1 MLCFNDLYFK
11 GHLFGLFFYHLILMR
26 SALLKT
32 LTRQPAGVLMV
43 AHDLVFSFFLIFTGA
58 LVLATVALY
67 TKQPIIIAYIALGA
81 IVGPYGLSLIEEPE
95 LLEGMSHIGIIFLL
109 FLLGLDMQPS
119 SLVTILKKATLVAL
133 ISCALFFGIGF
144 GIAQVFNHSSLD
156 SMVIGLAMM
165 FSSTIIGLKLL
176 PTTVL
181 HHKRVGELMV
191 GLLLIQDLVAIL
203 TLIFLGSLGSSTDM
217 ESMVTPIWQPFIAL
231 PILALSSYLIVK
243 SLLLPL
249 IRKFDRFQEYLFI
262 LAIGWCLA
270 MAEGAQAIGLTRE
283 IGAFIAGVTLATS
296 PIAQYI
302 AISLKPLR
310 DFFLVLFFFALG
322 AGFNLALLSQV
333 IWPALVLAA
342 AILILKPVVF
352 RYLLGNMSER
362 PELAWDVGFRLGQIS
377 EFSLLIAFV
386 AFERSILSEQ
396 GSLLI
401 QATAIITFAL
411 SSYIV
416 VFNYPSPIAVSDK
429 LRRD

>member
-1 MLCFNDLYFK
+1 
-11 GHLFGLFFYHLILMR
+11 
-26 SALLKT
+26 
-32 LTRQPAGVLMV
+32 MV
-43 AHDLVFSFFLIFTGA
+43 EHDLIFSFFLIFTGA

-67 TKQPIIIAYIALGA
+67 TKQPVIIAYIALGA
-81 IVGPYGLSLIEEPE
+81 LVGPFGLSLIEAPE
-95 LLEGMSHIGIIFLL
+95 LLGEMSHIGIIFLL

-119 SLVTILKKATLVAL
+119 NLVAVLRKATLVAL

-144 GIAQVFNHSSLD
+144 SISLAFSHSMMDSLI
-156 SMVIGLAMM
+156 IGLAMM

-176 PTTVL
+176 PTTIL
-181 HHKRVGELMV
+181 HHKHVGELMV
-191 GLLLIQDLVAIL
+191 GLLLLQDLVAIL
-203 TLIFLGSLGSSTDM
+203 TLIFLGSLGSTIGLESTP
-217 ESMVTPIWQPFIAL
+217 PIWQPFVAL
-231 PILALSSYLIVK
+231 PLLVMGSYLVVK
-243 SLLLPL
+243 SVLLPL
-249 IRKFDRFQEYLFI
+249 IKKFDRFQEYLFI

-270 MAEGAQAIGLTRE
+270 MAEGAQAVGLTRE

-322 AGFNLALLSQV
+322 AGFNFQLLSNV

-342 AILILKPVVF
+342 AVLILKPVIF
-352 RYLLGNMSER
+352 RFLLGNMSER
-362 PELAWDVGFRLGQIS
+362 PSLAWDVGFRLGQIS

-416 VFNYPSPIAVSDK
+416 VFNYPSPIAVNDK

>member
-1 MLCFNDLYFK
+1 
-11 GHLFGLFFYHLILMR
+11 
-26 SALLKT
+26 
-32 LTRQPAGVLMV
+32 MV
-43 AHDLVFSFFLIFTGA
+43 EHDLIFSFFLIFTGA
-58 LVLATVALY
+58 LILSTIALY
-67 TKQPIIIAYIALGA
+67 TKQPVIIAYIALGA
-81 IVGPYGLSLIEEPE
+81 IVGPFGLSLIEAPE
-95 LLEGMSHIGIIFLL
+95 LLGEMSHIGIIFLL

-119 SLVTILKKATLVAL
+119 NLVAVLKKATLVAL
-133 ISCALFFGIGF
+133 ISCALFFCIGF
-144 GIAQVFNHSSLD
+144 GIALAFEHSMMDSL
-156 SMVIGLAMM
+156 VIGLAMM

-181 HHKRVGELMV
+181 HHKHVGELMV
-191 GLLLIQDLVAIL
+191 GLLLLQDLVAIL
-203 TLIFLGSLGSSTDM
+203 TLIFIGSLGSAAGF
-217 ESMVTPIWQPFIAL
+217 ESAPPIWQPFVAL
-231 PILALSSYLIVK
+231 PLLVMGSYFVVK
-243 SLLLPL
+243 GVLLPL

-270 MAEGAQAIGLTRE
+270 MAEGAQALGLTRE

-322 AGFNLALLSQV
+322 AGFNLQLLSTV
-333 IWPALVLAA
+333 IWPALVLAGA
-342 AILILKPVVF
+342 VLLLKPVIF

-362 PELAWDVGFRLGQIS
+362 PALAWDVGFRLGQIS

-416 VFNYPSPIAVSDK
+416 VFNYPSPIAVNDK

>member
-1 MLCFNDLYFK
+1 
-11 GHLFGLFFYHLILMR
+11 
-26 SALLKT
+26 
-32 LTRQPAGVLMV
+32 MV

-144 GIAQVFNHSSLD
+144 GIAQAFNHSSLD
-156 SMVIGLAMM
+156 SLVIGLAMM

-217 ESMVTPIWQPFIAL
+217 ELTAVPIWQPFIAL

-243 SLLLPL
+243 GLLLPL

-333 IWPALVLAA
+333 IWPALVLAG

-416 VFNYPSPIAVSDK
+416 VFNYPNPIAISDK

>member
-1 MLCFNDLYFK
+1 
-11 GHLFGLFFYHLILMR
+11 
-26 SALLKT
+26 
-32 LTRQPAGVLMV
+32 MV

-81 IVGPYGLSLIEEPE
+81 IVGPYGMSLIEEPE

-133 ISCALFFGIGF
+133 ISCALFFAIGF
-144 GIAQVFNHSSLD
+144 GIAQAFNHSSLD
-156 SMVIGLAMM
+156 SLVIGLAMM

-191 GLLLIQDLVAIL
+191 GLLLIQDLIAIL
-203 TLIFLGSLGSSTDM
+203 TLIFLGSLGSNTDM
-217 ESMVTPIWQPFIAL
+217 ESTAAPIWQPFIAL
-231 PILALSSYLIVK
+231 PVLALSSYLIVK

-342 AILILKPVVF
+342 AVLILKPVIF

-416 VFNYPSPIAVSDK
+416 VFNYPSPIAISDK

>member
-1 MLCFNDLYFK
+1 
-11 GHLFGLFFYHLILMR
+11 
-26 SALLKT
+26 
-32 LTRQPAGVLMV
+32 MV

-81 IVGPYGLSLIEEPE
+81 AVGPYGLSLIEAPQ
-95 LLEGMSHIGIIFLL
+95 LLEEMSHIGIIFLL

-119 SLVTILKKATLVAL
+119 NLVTILRKATLVAL

-144 GIAQVFNHSSLD
+144 GIALAFDHSTLD
-156 SMVIGLAMM
+156 SLIIGLAMM

-191 GLLLIQDLVAIL
+191 GLLLLQDLVAIL
-203 TLIFLGSLGSSTDM
+203 TLIFIGSLGTSTDLDAAN
-217 ESMVTPIWQPFIAL
+217 VPLWRPFVAL
-231 PILALSSYLIVK
+231 PLLAVGSYLLVK
-243 SLLLPL
+243 GLLLPL

-322 AGFNLALLSQV
+322 AGFNLELLSQV
-333 IWPALVLAA
+333 ILPALVLAS
-342 AILILKPVVF
+342 AILILKPIIF

-362 PELAWDVGFRLGQIS
+362 PALAWDVGFRLGQIS

-416 VFNYPSPIAVSDK
+416 VFNYPNPIAVSDK